1 MRDSLCLAEVAILM
15 VVLKLIVQLQRRL
28 TMAEYTKENVRELC
42 RKILMSLDD
51 TGLEELAMDQ
61 LMREYEADEMVF
73 QQDWIEMQME
83 NNYD

>member
-1 MRDSLCLAEVAILM
+1 
-15 VVLKLIVQLQRRL
+15 
-28 TMAEYTKENVRELC
+28 MAEYTEENVRELC
-42 RKILMSLDD
+42 RKILMCLDD

-83 NNYD
+83 DSYE

>member
-1 MRDSLCLAEVAILM
+1 MLM
-15 VVLKLIVQLQRRL
+15 VVFKLTVKLQRIL
-28 TMAEYTKENVRELC
+28 TMADYTEENVRELC
-42 RKILMSLDD
+42 RKIVMSLDN

-83 NNYD
+83 DSYE

>member
-1 MRDSLCLAEVAILM
+1 M
-15 VVLKLIVQLQRRL
+15 KLTVKLQRIL
-28 TMAEYTKENVRELC
+28 TVADYTEENVRELC
-42 RKILMSLDD
+42 RKIVESLDN

>member
-1 MRDSLCLAEVAILM
+1 
-15 VVLKLIVQLQRRL
+15 
-28 TMAEYTKENVRELC
+28 MAEYTKENVQELC

-83 NNYD
+83 DIYE

>member
-1 MRDSLCLAEVAILM
+1 M
-15 VVLKLIVQLQRRL
+15 VVFKLTVKLQRIL
-28 TMAEYTKENVRELC
+28 TMADYTEENVRELC
-42 RKILMSLDD
+42 RKIVMSLDN

-83 NNYD
+83 DSYE

>member
-1 MRDSLCLAEVAILM
+1 
-15 VVLKLIVQLQRRL
+15 
-28 TMAEYTKENVRELC
+28 MAEYTKENVLKLC
-42 RKILMSLDD
+42 KKIVESLNN

-83 NNYD
+83 DIYE

>member
-1 MRDSLCLAEVAILM
+1 
-15 VVLKLIVQLQRRL
+15 
-28 TMAEYTKENVRELC
+28 MADYTEENVRELC
-42 RKILMSLDD
+42 RKIVMSLDI

>member
-1 MRDSLCLAEVAILM
+1 
-15 VVLKLIVQLQRRL
+15 
-28 TMAEYTKENVRELC
+28 MAEYTKEKVRELC
-42 RKILMSLDD
+42 RKILVSLDD

-73 QQDWIEMQME
+73 QQDWVLYQME

>member
-1 MRDSLCLAEVAILM
+1 
-15 VVLKLIVQLQRRL
+15 
-28 TMAEYTKENVRELC
+28 MADYPEENVRELC
-42 RKILMSLDD
+42 RKIVMSLDN

-83 NNYD
+83 DSYE

>member
-1 MRDSLCLAEVAILM
+1 
-15 VVLKLIVQLQRRL
+15 
-28 TMAEYTKENVRELC
+28 MADYTEENVRELC
-42 RKILMSLDD
+42 RKIVMSLDN

-73 QQDWIEMQME
+73 QQAWIEMQME

>member
-1 MRDSLCLAEVAILM
+1 
-15 VVLKLIVQLQRRL
+15 
-28 TMAEYTKENVRELC
+28 MADYTEENVRELC
-42 RKILMSLDD
+42 RKIVESLDN